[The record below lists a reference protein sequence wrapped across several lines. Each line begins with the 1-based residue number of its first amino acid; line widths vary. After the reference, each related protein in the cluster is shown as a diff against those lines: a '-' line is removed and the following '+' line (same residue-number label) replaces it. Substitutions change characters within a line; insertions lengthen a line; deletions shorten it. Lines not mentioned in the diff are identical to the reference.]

1 MSVESSATGQYE
13 FPNKNVPDKEKD
25 GKYILGTI
33 KAYHTQWAA
42 YPTTSFSGTTGS
54 VLGDS
59 WNFYAAPWEMDRYR
73 DFSRGTNTGD
83 NLRKAHQ
90 LNDADANGAQTAM
103 KVNWTPSKVQWKRM
117 NAVARL
123 MYGRETELVA
133 DAIDPTSSDR
143 RMRERYKKVARIYNA
158 QDPTM
163 LAAAANVG
171 MDVSIPQDQPQTI
184 EEFNI
189 WEAMGPKDAEAQSC
203 TLAIAL
209 MHNKADYKNRVR
221 VRLAEELRDTGIG
234 ILVHEVSPEGL
245 PYSRVIKAEDAV
257 LPWSEDNFRD
267 PVMGG
272 YISFLTPE
280 EVLVKVGDE
289 WGPQDSSERAAKVKQ
304 LYDLAKNGTGDGR
317 NYQLGNNTLLN
328 RRRGRVAVFTC
339 FFKDINHFPISKRKG
354 KGKRDVYAVGEKGG
368 KWTTKREEYEVVY
381 KGNWIIGTSDGGSTN
396 SKTYCLHWGCSLAY
410 NQPRMMNEL
419 FTTRIPM
426 TARAY
431 NMSNMRNKSVAAIA
445 IEKCIEIEELTVKI
459 RDFIRKSIPPGLL
472 VNIDAI
478 ERTMQDMEMPASVKM
493 AHYIELFQQSG
504 SAVFSEIDS
513 IDPTMSLGSRQE
525 HIKVQPGAI
534 GNISE
539 LVQQL
544 EYHKNALDETLGL
557 NDALLGNQTSDRQS
571 VGGLKIQAQ
580 AGSNALG
587 FLFDTFDEI
596 EEQAALV
603 EYGLLQCTMQEGFV
617 LEGMSKM
624 MGDPAE
630 KYIRFSSEDDPGS
643 VGIQAVMYMTQ
654 EQRAMMDES
663 LNLAV
668 SAGKIEITDRA
679 WILRAK
685 NFDVAMR
692 MLESRINFRAK
703 KAHENQMQLVDRQ
716 TQGTQQAAQIQA
728 QSRQEESAMQA
739 QLMTAITQLKADLR
753 LREIQEQGKIDG
765 DLNAQDMMVQM
776 RQDQMKLASMVEQL
790 SMKLENDRYIAMETN
805 NTKREISKETNE
817 TKEEIAEESAKKGM
831 ESSGEDD

>member
-1 MSVESSATGQYE
+1 M
-13 FPNKNVPDKEKD
+13 
-25 GKYILGTI
+25 GT
-33 KAYHTQWAA
+33 
-42 YPTTSFSGTTGS
+42 
-54 VLGDS
+54 DS
-59 WNFYAAPWEMDRYR
+59 
-73 DFSRGTNTGD
+73 
-83 NLRKAHQ
+83 
-90 LNDADANGAQTAM
+90 
-103 KVNWTPSKVQWKRM
+103 
-117 NAVARL
+117 
-123 MYGRETELVA
+123 
-133 DAIDPTSSDR
+133 
-143 RMRERYKKVARIYNA
+143 
-158 QDPTM
+158 
-163 LAAAANVG
+163 
-171 MDVSIPQDQPQTI
+171 
-184 EEFNI
+184 
-189 WEAMGPKDAEAQSC
+189 
-203 TLAIAL
+203 
-209 MHNKADYKNRVR
+209 
-221 VRLAEELRDTGIG
+221 
-234 ILVHEVSPEGL
+234 
-245 PYSRVIKAEDAV
+245 
-257 LPWSEDNFRD
+257 
-267 PVMGG
+267 
-272 YISFLTPE
+272 
-280 EVLVKVGDE
+280 
-289 WGPQDSSERAAKVKQ
+289 
-304 LYDLAKNGTGDGR
+304 
-317 NYQLGNNTLLN
+317 NY
-328 RRRGRVAVFTC
+328 C
-339 FFKDINHFPISKRKG
+339 
-354 KGKRDVYAVGEKGG
+354 
-368 KWTTKREEYEVVY
+368 
-381 KGNWIIGTSDGGSTN
+381 
-396 SKTYCLHWGCSLAY
+396 
-410 NQPRMMNEL
+410 
-419 FTTRIPM
+419 
-426 TARAY
+426 
-431 NMSNMRNKSVAAIA
+431 
-445 IEKCIEIEELTVKI
+445 
-459 RDFIRKSIPPGLL
+459 
-472 VNIDAI
+472 DAI
-478 ERTMQDMEMPASVKM
+478 ERTMQDMEMPASVTM

-525 HIKVQPGAI
+525 PIKVQPGAI

-716 TQGTQQAAQIQA
+716 TQGNQQAAQIQA

-817 TKEEIAEESAKKGM
+817 TKEEIAEESAEKGM